1 MKVFFAT
8 DIHGSEICWR
18 KFLNAAAFYKAD
30 MVVLGGDVTGKV
42 MVPILAMPGHWE
54 VTFANQRMRLETK
67 AELDEIQR
75 KIRDRGSYPAV
86 MSPDELDS
94 LNEADGSIDRRFTLE
109 MTRGLDRWLDMADGK
124 LRGGDIPCILNGGN
138 DDIWEIDDIIE
149 ASPSVSFAESK
160 VLDIGGF
167 SLASMGWTNP
177 TPWNTFREAPE
188 DVLAEKIDAVVASIP
203 DMSRAV
209 FNFHAPPYGT
219 GLDEAPALD
228 GNMRPTHGGAVMKPV
243 GSKAVRAAIEK
254 YEPALSVHG
263 HIHESRGVTKL
274 GRTLSMNPGSSY
286 TDGVLQGAVL
296 DRPVVDHTGL
306 TGRFD
311 FSLNW
316 TPDDSQFAG
325 MGAKIPPPP
334 DSANAPPSLYTAIQ
348 EQIGLKLD
356 ATKALAD
363 VIVIDHVEKPSEN

>member
-42 MVPILAMPGHWE
+42 LVPILAMPGYWE
-54 VTFANQRMRLETK
+54 VTFGGQRIRLETK

-86 MSPDELDS
+86 MSTDELDALS
-94 LNEADGSIDRRFTLE
+94 EEDGSVDRRFSQE
-109 MTRGLDRWLDMADGK
+109 MTRGHMADGK
-124 LRGGDIPCILNGGN
+124 LRGGEIPCILNGGN

-149 ASPSVSFAESK
+149 ASPCVSFAESK

-167 SLASMGWTNP
+167 YLASMGWTNP

-188 DVLAEKIDAVVASIP
+188 EVLATKIDAVVSQIP
-203 DMSRAV
+203 DMGRAV

-228 GNMRPTHGGAVMKPV
+228 ANMRPIYGGAVMKPV
-243 GSKAVRAAIEK
+243 GSTAVRAAILK
-254 YEPALSVHG
+254 YSPVLSVHG
-263 HIHESRGVTKL
+263 HIHESRGVCKL

-286 TDGVLQGAVL
+286 SDGVLQGAVL
-296 DRPVVDHTGL
+296 D
-306 TGRFD
+306 
-311 FSLNW
+311 LNEKK
-316 TPDDSQFAG
+316 G
-325 MGAKIPPPP
+325 KVAKYILV
-334 DSANAPPSLYTAIQ
+334 N
-348 EQIGLKLD
+348 G
-356 ATKALAD
+356 
-363 VIVIDHVEKPSEN
+363 